1 MFNQKDKNNK
11 VVLFDIEFDETNMIW
26 YMDAVDKDFN
36 FLENKFSSAT
46 IDRNQVIKE
55 AREYI
60 KNNALVK

>member
-11 VVLFDIEFDETNMIW
+11 VVLFDIEFDEVNMVW

-36 FLENKFSSAT
+36 FLENNFFSAT
-46 IDRNQVIKE
+46 VDKSQVIKE